1 MELFHKKFKCEK
13 CGQEFK
19 TEDELNEHM
28 KVHMEPEQPQEPQQG
43 AEEQTAEQPQEPQQ
57 EAQPSVSEKPEEE
70 KQEAEADS
78 NANAEEKPE
87 APSEAPQQNQS
98 NQQ

>member
-28 KVHMEPEQPQEPQQG
+28 KVHMEPEQPQEPQQS
-43 AEEQTAEQPQEPQQ
+43 AEEQ
-57 EAQPSVSEKPEEE
+57 KPE
-70 KQEAEADS
+70 
-78 NANAEEKPE
+78 
-87 APSEAPQQNQS
+87 
-98 NQQ
+98 